1 MNNRMKILI
10 SMLLICMS
18 VSVCGCSLGGSYS
31 RSVGKISGSASSWT
45 GEKRKEIELDK
56 GQTVTFRYWSQLDS
70 GELSIQ
76 LLSSQGEVIHAF
88 DVNKKASIK
97 KEVVDEGTY
106 LILISGTE
114 FKGSYQVEW

>member
-1 MNNRMKILI
+1 
-10 SMLLICMS
+10 
-18 VSVCGCSLGGSYS
+18 VA
-31 RSVGKISGSASSWT
+31 KISGSSSSWT
-45 GEKRKEIELDK
+45 GEKRKEIEFEK
-56 GQTVTFRYWSQLDS
+56 GQTVMFRYRSKVDR

-76 LLSSQGEVIHAF
+76 LLDPQDEVIHVF
-88 DVNKKASIK
+88 ETNKEASIK

>member
-1 MNNRMKILI
+1 MKVFILI
-10 SMLLICMS
+10 LLICTS
-18 VSVCGCSLGGSYS
+18 VSGCSIGVGYS
-31 RSVGKISGSASSWT
+31 RSVAKISGSSSSWT